1 MGGNLIPDLTLKTRL
16 VYWPTV
22 LVDRCKSPVQNT
34 MAVVV
39 VVLATVLVII
49 LFIVLLLGDFCS
61 AA

>member
-1 MGGNLIPDLTLKTRL
+1 MKI
-16 VYWPTV
+16 YWPAV

-34 MAVVV
+34 KAVVV